1 MLLGTAADETDG
13 VMTDS
18 RRRAP
23 LDLYLDLLAAMPG
36 DGEAARVRALR
47 RLLAGPRGAW
57 PATLRECI
65 DATGVST
72 GYLTRGLL
80 SIHRFVAE
88 VRAALESGLPFAV
101 ARRVNGLASPAAR
114 RRALAPLAEL
124 GERPRGRMLPRE
136 VSAQVERLARAEAAS
151 ASAGQGGVGLDAD
164 GTGWLPAMAK
174 AAAPRGMRGDVWSF
188 EPTVGGL
195 AKDEPLAERV
205 VEALLARTI
214 PNGGDMVDVTA
225 GRGTFAWVGR
235 RHGVRSWSGDL
246 APGAP
251 FVHRSDARSLLVD
264 RPPGIAPACAD
275 LLVVHPPTYPIW
287 ARTAADAPGGMPAYQ
302 DALEQMLAGPLGVV
316 RPGGFVVMVT
326 RPVRERGAVSV
337 ATSYLAD
344 AMALSG
350 VTLEAYV
357 LAVSVAA
364 SEDWHLLVGR
374 ATG

>member
-1 MLLGTAADETDG
+1 M
-13 VMTDS
+13 
-18 RRRAP
+18 
-23 LDLYLDLLAAMPG
+23 
-36 DGEAARVRALR
+36 
-47 RLLAGPRGAW
+47 
-57 PATLRECI
+57 
-65 DATGVST
+65 
-72 GYLTRGLL
+72 
-80 SIHRFVAE
+80 
-88 VRAALESGLPFAV
+88 AV
-101 ARRVNGLASPAAR
+101 
-114 RRALAPLAEL
+114 
-124 GERPRGRMLPRE
+124 
-136 VSAQVERLARAEAAS
+136 
-151 ASAGQGGVGLDAD
+151 DAD
-164 GTGWLPAMAK
+164 ATGWLPAMAP
-174 AAAPRGMRGDVWSF
+174 AATPRAMRGDVWSF
-188 EPTVGGL
+188 EPTVGGR

-246 APGAP
+246 EPQAP

-264 RPPGIAPACAD
+264 RPPGITPACAD

-287 ARTAADAPGGMPAYQ
+287 ARTSADAPGGMPAYQ

-316 RPGGFVVMVT
+316 RPGGFVAMVT

-374 ATG
+374 VTS